1 LQILETHG
9 PSLSKLKDKTQARD
23 AKRLLLEEQDEEF
36 HKALEIDKEKARLLK
51 EEQDKMEEETRRME
65 AERELI
71 LANKKAT
78 REELTK
84 KLPPE
89 PQPNDSQATVVA
101 IRMLDG
107 SKLSRRFLR
116 SDTLQTVMH
125 FVQSRQPV
133 EVEQQPQFD
142 LVSNFPRKLFTDLSV
157 TLQQAGLF
165 PQALLFVSERQQSS
179 T

>member
-1 LQILETHG
+1 
-9 PSLSKLKDKTQARD
+9 
-23 AKRLLLEEQDEEF
+23 
-36 HKALEIDKEKARLLK
+36 
-51 EEQDKMEEETRRME
+51 M
-65 AERELI
+65 
-71 LANKKAT
+71 ANKKAD
-78 REELTK
+78 REEQMK

-89 PQPNDSQATVVA
+89 PQANDPQSTTVA

-107 SKLSRRFLR
+107 SKLSRRFLK
-116 SDTLQTVMH
+116 SDNLQTVAYY
-125 FVQSRQPV
+125 VRSRLPIQ
-133 EVEQQPQFD
+133 VEQQPEFD